1 MLHLIR
7 KSGYATGITFY
18 PPRLWVDL
26 YHIDKPYIF
35 EGEEVLLLLS
45 LLLQKHLHFISGF
58 THWFPLPSSKRLLCV
73 TRVCA
78 LRGHSERVL
87 SQWQQSSIPSLLTAG
102 AIILALQIS
111 FPAHINYVSFFPSTL
126 LFLQEKTNTHQHDHH
141 HKRKRFSFW
150 VKQNW
155 ILLRQRNTDI
165 VNAQCV
171 SYAQRWWCYRTK
183 EQRPAGRTQIPKKL
197 GIVTNRDSW
206 NILRLKG
213 HFLQRANTVSSLP
226 CKHEWFLV

>member
-35 EGEEVLLLLS
+35 EGEEVLLLS
-45 LLLQKHLHFISGF
+45 LLLPKHLHFISGF

-87 SQWQQSSIPSLLTAG
+87 SQWQQSSSPSLLTAG
-102 AIILALQIS
+102 AIILVLQIS
-111 FPAHINYVSFFPSTL
+111 FPAHVNYVSFFQVICFSCRKKTRHTNNTTTTTGKD
-126 LFLQEKTNTHQHDHH
+126 FLSE
-141 HKRKRFSFW
+141 
-150 VKQNW
+150 
-155 ILLRQRNTDI
+155 
-165 VNAQCV
+165 
-171 SYAQRWWCYRTK
+171 
-183 EQRPAGRTQIPKKL
+183 
-197 GIVTNRDSW
+197 
-206 NILRLKG
+206 
-213 HFLQRANTVSSLP
+213 
-226 CKHEWFLV
+226 